1 MIKFVSIFFIFAFS
15 VNVVLANDIA
25 QFVFTT
31 NTQTIKPN
39 EISEIITIQAQ
50 DVGGIAVSAGKT
62 LCLKITSTSSTG
74 EFSSNSSDWVPVNV
88 LTINSNWKSR
98 NFYYKDSIAGNY
110 RIDAQV
116 AIKTDERT
124 CSAWPTNEWDIKWI
138 ANQNI
143 VVSLDS
149 SSSAS
154 QASSYSQSS
163 SVSPTPSIV
172 SGSVAYVSKSEQIS
186 AKAGG
191 DKTAIAGADIIFEG
205 KAYGFKNEPL
215 EKARYFWTLG
225 DGSYKEGQNI
235 RHVYK
240 YTGNYIVVLNASS
253 GDISASDR
261 VNVKVIPNELQI
273 VEIKNEFIKLK
284 NKSDLIL
291 DLSGWFLRANGT
303 VFNFPNYSLI
313 SANAELIIS
322 SDVSGLKFANN
333 DFSAEILYPNGSLA
347 FSYKMPVIISS
358 QPSSLISSVKSK
370 EFIVPQSLIKKTD
383 IKSAGKTQS
392 TPTLLSN
399 ATSSKIFIAENNL
412 ANVIVIGK
420 KDEQGSV
427 WWLILA
433 GLAGIIGGAVI
444 FLAKKFE

>member
-1 MIKFVSIFFIFAFS
+1 FAFS

-39 EISEIITIQAQ
+39 EISETITIQAQ

-124 CSAWPTNEWDIKWI
+124 CSAWPTNEWDIKWS

-172 SGSVAYVSKSEQIS
+172 SGSVSYVFKSEQIS

-191 DKTAIAGADIIFEG
+191 DKTAIVGADIVFEG

-273 VEIKNEFIKLK
+273 VETKNEFIKLK

-303 VFNFPNYSLI
+303 VFNFPDYSLI

-333 DFSAEILYPNGSLA
+333 DFSAEILYPNGSPA
-347 FSYKMPVIISS
+347 FYYKMPVIISS
-358 QPSSLISSVKSK
+358 QSLSLISSVKSK